1 MLFLKKTLLF
11 MLVLCTLGY
20 GSAWAYDGHA
30 VDMGNDAPVVID
42 MLTAAITLHP
52 LSDETGGFVSDQ
64 SSATSSGHPSDQ
76 SSVQSSEQSSSAD
89 VDCDHCGHISAHL
102 QVVFPRNGYMCSVNQ
117 SSELLE
123 FSEDFTSFIISPDL
137 RPPRV

>member
-1 MLFLKKTLLF
+1 MTALKKTLLF

-30 VDMGNDAPVVID
+30 VELSGDAQVMLGAADMS
-42 MLTAAITLHP
+42 LHFAN
-52 LSDETGGFVSDQ
+52 EHNAEQ
-64 SSATSSGHPSDQ
+64 H
-76 SSVQSSEQSSSAD
+76 SSEQSPAAN

-102 QVVFPRNGYMCSVNQ
+102 LAIFPHNGYLCSINQ

-123 FSEDFTSFIISPDL
+123 LSETLVSLIVSPDL

>member
-1 MLFLKKTLLF
+1 MTALKKTLLF

-30 VDMGNDAPVVID
+30 VELNGDAHVMLDAADMN
-42 MLTAAITLHP
+42 LH
-52 LSDETGGFVSDQ
+52 
-64 SSATSSGHPSDQ
+64 
-76 SSVQSSEQSSSAD
+76 SVNEQNAEQYPEQSPASN

-102 QVVFPRNGYMCSVNQ
+102 LAIFPHNGYLCSINQ

-123 FSEDFTSFIISPDL
+123 LSESFVSFIVSPDL

>member
-1 MLFLKKTLLF
+1 MIALKKILLF
-11 MLVLCTLGY
+11 MLVFCTLGY

-30 VDMGNDAPVVID
+30 VELNTDAKVVLD
-42 MLTAAITLHP
+42 ADTAGMI
-52 LSDETGGFVSDQ
+52 SSFVDEQ
-64 SSATSSGHPSDQ
+64 SAEPH
-76 SSVQSSEQSSSAD
+76 SEQAPAAN

-102 QVVFPRNGYMCSVNQ
+102 LAIFPHNGYLCSINR

-123 FSEDFTSFIISPDL
+123 LSESFASFIVSPDL

>member
-1 MLFLKKTLLF
+1 MTALKKTLLF

-30 VDMGNDAPVVID
+30 VELNGEAPVIV
-42 MLTAAITLHP
+42 TADAASLH
-52 LSDETGGFVSDQ
+52 FVNEQ
-64 SSATSSGHPSDQ
+64 SAGPH
-76 SSVQSSEQSSSAD
+76 SEQAPAAN

-102 QVVFPRNGYMCSVNQ
+102 LAIFPHNGYLCSINQ

-123 FSEDFTSFIISPDL
+123 LSESFVSFIVSPDL

>member
-1 MLFLKKTLLF
+1 MTALKKTLLF

-30 VDMGNDAPVVID
+30 VDLNRDALTTATADTAD
-42 MLTAAITLHP
+42 MRLHFAN
-52 LSDETGGFVSDQ
+52 EHNVEQ
-64 SSATSSGHPSDQ
+64 H
-76 SSVQSSEQSSSAD
+76 SEQTPAAN
-89 VDCDHCGHISAHL
+89 VDCDHCAHISAHL
-102 QVVFPRNGYMCSVNQ
+102 LAIFPHNGYLCSINQ

-123 FSEDFTSFIISPDL
+123 LSETSVSFIVSPDL

>member
-1 MLFLKKTLLF
+1 

-30 VDMGNDAPVVID
+30 VDLSSDALTTATADAAD
-42 MLTAAITLHP
+42 MRLHFAN
-52 LSDETGGFVSDQ
+52 EHNAEQ
-64 SSATSSGHPSDQ
+64 H
-76 SSVQSSEQSSSAD
+76 SEQAPAAN
-89 VDCDHCGHISAHL
+89 VDCDHCAHISAHL
-102 QVVFPRNGYMCSVNQ
+102 LAIFPHNGYLCSINQ

-123 FSEDFTSFIISPDL
+123 LSETSVSFIVSPDL

>member
-1 MLFLKKTLLF
+1 MTALKKILLF
-11 MLVLCTLGY
+11 MLVFCTLGY

-30 VDMGNDAPVVID
+30 VELNSDAKVMVD
-42 MLTAAITLHP
+42 ADTAGMSSHFV
-52 LSDETGGFVSDQ
+52 DEQ
-64 SSATSSGHPSDQ
+64 NAEHH
-76 SSVQSSEQSSSAD
+76 SEQVPAAN

-102 QVVFPRNGYMCSVNQ
+102 LAIFPHNGYLCSINQ

-123 FSEDFTSFIISPDL
+123 LSETFVSFIVSPDL